1 MPIKYARSAYHRF
14 SSKGLI
20 VAAAEHNVPV
30 RPHEWLPCGPVQAL
44 PIHLLARVIDWAL
57 VIAAGVMIMLVFFNV
72 CAHAAGHD
80 LAETTEAC
88 ELLMVWVSFLGGAS
102 ILRRSGHMTIT
113 EFIDKLDGKARL
125 AADFFVQVFALGM
138 LWILFWNGLIIIHNN
153 WGNVLTVLQIP
164 MSFQYMPLSIGS
176 GAGMIFVTYDL
187 YLILRGKS
195 REERYGVDD

>member
-1 MPIKYARSAYHRF
+1 
-14 SSKGLI
+14 
-20 VAAAEHNVPV
+20 VAAAEHSVAVGPQV
-30 RPHEWLPCGPVQAL
+30 LLPCGPLQAL
-44 PIHLLARVIDWAL
+44 PIHLLARLIDWAL
-57 VIAAGVMIMLVFFNV
+57 VIAAGVMIVLVFFNV

-102 ILRRSGHMTIT
+102 IIRRSGHMTIT

-125 AADFFVQVFALGM
+125 LADFLVQLFALVV
-138 LWILFWNGLIIIHNN
+138 LWILFWNGLIIIGNN
-153 WGNVLTVLQIP
+153 WANVLTVLQIP
-164 MSFQYMPLSIGS
+164 MAFQYMPLSIGS
-176 GAGMIFVTYDL
+176 GAGMIFVIYDL